1 MGPLPSSARRVTL
14 AGCPSMA
21 TLLTPAPATAA
32 AACPSCGTALEGAYC
47 HACGERNRAPEE
59 LSARHFFRELGEE
72 VFGLDSRAVRSFKLL
87 VTRPGFLTL
96 EYIAGRRQPYLGPL
110 KMFLPVFALTLF
122 LSLLVPQVAPAQRSG
137 LLDVF
142 RRVVHWVAVRRGITD
157 EAAER
162 AVGQAVAQ
170 HFAWLSVLIPLM
182 FALFLY
188 AAFRRRRTW
197 FGEHLVFAT
206 HFGTINFL
214 AGLVIIP
221 IQLAVLR
228 YSPGAATIVAASALI
243 PLLAWLIVAVR
254 RVYGT
259 GVPGAAAA
267 SLGLF
272 LAFSIAQSLTSL
284 LALATAILKIAYLAA

>member
-1 MGPLPSSARRVTL
+1 
-14 AGCPSMA
+14 MA
-21 TLLTPAPATAA
+21 TLLTPAPATAP
-32 AACPSCGTALEGAYC
+32 AACPSCDTALEGAYC
-47 HACGERNRAPEE
+47 HACGERRRAPEE
-59 LSARHFFRELGEE
+59 LSARHFFRELGED
-72 VFGLDSRAVRSFKLL
+72 VLDLDSRAVRSFRLL

-110 KMFLPVFALTLF
+110 RMFLPVFALTLF

-137 LLDVF
+137 LLDAF
-142 RRVVHWVAVRRGITD
+142 RRVVHWVAARRGITD
-157 EAAER
+157 AAAQR

-170 HFAWLSVLIPLM
+170 HFAWLSVLIPLV
-182 FALFLY
+182 FAAFLY
-188 AAFRRRRTW
+188 VAFRRRRTW

-221 IQLAVLR
+221 IQLSLLR
-228 YSPGAATIVAASALI
+228 YHPGAATVASAAALI
-243 PLLAWLIVAVR
+243 PLLAWLVIAVR

-259 GVPGAAAA
+259 GVPGALGA

-284 LALATAILKIAYLAA
+284 LALGTAVLKVAYLGE

>member
-1 MGPLPSSARRVTL
+1 
-14 AGCPSMA
+14 MA
-21 TLLTPAPATAA
+21 TLVTSAPATAA
-32 AACPSCGTALEGAYC
+32 AACPSCGTVLEGAYC
-47 HACGERNRAPEE
+47 HACGERRRAPEE
-59 LSARHFFRELGEE
+59 LSARHFFRELGED
-72 VFGLDSRAVRSFKLL
+72 VFDLDSRAVRSFKLL
-87 VTRPGFLTL
+87 VARPGFLTL
-96 EYIAGRRQPYLGPL
+96 EFIAGRRQPYLGPL
-110 KMFLPVFALTLF
+110 RMYLPVFALTLF
-122 LSLLVPQVAPAQRSG
+122 LSLLVPQVTPSQRSG
-137 LLDVF
+137 LLDAF
-142 RRVVHWVAVRRGITD
+142 RRVVHWVATRRGITD

-182 FALFLY
+182 FAAFLY
-188 AAFRRRRTW
+188 AAFRRRRKW

-206 HFGTINFL
+206 HFGTVNFL

-228 YSPGAATIVAASALI
+228 YNSNAATITAALALI
-243 PLLAWLIVAVR
+243 PLLAWLMIAVR

-259 GVPGAAAA
+259 GVPVALGA

-284 LALATAILKIAYLAA
+284 LALGTAVLKIAYFGG